1 MATFRILLDVETQRD
16 FFAPG
21 GSCYTS
27 AAAAAAKQ
35 IYRLFSWARANE
47 IPVLS
52 TVLRVRPWE
61 KGPMA
66 DEEHCV
72 EGSSG
77 EEKLAKTL
85 LPSRI
90 NLGLR
95 NTTDLPDH
103 IFKRYSQVIIEKRT
117 TDIFN
122 HARIERLL
130 TELPPTTFIVCGAGL
145 STSIVQAAVGLRTRG
160 FAVVLADD
168 AVYEPR
174 SEPPEM
180 AYLRMEAK
188 RVIRAPTDKIISPPE
203 RVRRPFRAP
212 ERAER
217 QAF

>member
-1 MATFRILLDVETQRD
+1 MDIETQRD

-21 GSCYTS
+21 GSCFS
-27 AAAAAAKQ
+27 VAAAVAAKQ
-35 IYRLFSWARANE
+35 IYRLFQWARTNE

-52 TVLRVRPWE
+52 TVLRVRAWE
-61 KGPMA
+61 KGPMVDVA
-66 DEEHCV
+66 HCV
-72 EGSSG
+72 EGTPG
-77 EEKLAKTL
+77 EEKLARTL
-85 LPSRI
+85 MPSRI

-117 TDIFN
+117 TDIFT

-130 TELPPTTFIVCGAGL
+130 TELPPTTFILCGAGL

-174 SEPPEM
+174 AEPPEM

-188 RVIRAPTDKIISPPE
+188 RVIRAPTDRIIAPPE
-203 RVRRPFRAP
+203 HVRRQFRVP